1 MTNFFSTGCV
11 QSAFPV
17 LPVDVDCIPTPALS
31 QVAGIVI
38 MPIAAGSPADWTD
51 AVSFLDSID
60 NSDTQDLK
68 GKYFLG
74 VGEIPEAE
82 DITVTLGRGN
92 IKVVRRR
99 YSLLFSPAWFDD
111 VHYSFF
117 RNLQRG
123 RLNFRFWIAT
133 YGGRLLGGPYGIMPS
148 FVTAKMVY
156 GRGNDDREVVNLNL
170 QWFADVDPDRANV
183 PDLFGIPKFY
193 FPQQQAEVMFF
204 QEIYYNHSGN
214 TLGWTANNGVLP
226 SNSAQI
232 AVYQN
237 GQRKLPAEYTINFN
251 TAPGQSQFVI
261 SADSHY
267 DGSNYQIVAVTIN

>member
-11 QSAFPV
+11 QSTFPV

-38 MPIAAGSPADWTD
+38 MPIAAGGPADWTD
-51 AVSFLDSID
+51 AISFLDSID
-60 NSDTQDLK
+60 NSDTRDLK

-111 VHYSFF
+111 VHYAFF
-117 RNLQRG
+117 RKLQRG
-123 RLNFRFWIAT
+123 RLNFRFWVAT
-133 YGGRLLGGPYGIMPS
+133 YGGRLLGGPNGIMPS

-193 FPQQQAEVMFF
+193 FPQQQAELMFY
-204 QEIYYNHSGN
+204 QELYYNQSGN
-214 TLGWTANNGVLP
+214 TLVWTANNGVLP

-251 TAPGQSQFVI
+251 TAPGQSQVVI
-261 SADSHY
+261 SSDSHY
-267 DGSNYQIVAVTIN
+267 DGSNYQIIAVTIN